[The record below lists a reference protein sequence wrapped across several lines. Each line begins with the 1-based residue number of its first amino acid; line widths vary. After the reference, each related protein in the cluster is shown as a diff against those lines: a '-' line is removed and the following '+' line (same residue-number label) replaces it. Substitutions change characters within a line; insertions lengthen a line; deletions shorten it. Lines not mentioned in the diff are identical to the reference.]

1 MKAPRLAKG
10 IIWSM
15 KEFGKMNLDEMAK
28 SIDWPKASVRN
39 EIRRLKDKTILGKFI
54 NETEGS
60 KGKCFELEQI
70 TRNGGSVDF
79 LYELAK
85 RTFDFDKTIDE
96 RI

>member
-10 IIWSM
+10 MISSM
-15 KEFGKMNLDEMAK
+15 KEYGKLN
-28 SIDWPKASVRN
+28 IDQMSDAIGWSKKSVRN

-54 NETEGS
+54 TETES
-60 KGKCFELEQI
+60 AKGTCFELDPI
-70 TRNGGSVDF
+70 MRNGGSVD
-79 LYELAK
+79 LIYELAK